1 MKQYEIEITRKYIV
15 FVDAETEDEAIE
27 QAETNYAEMT
37 HGIADDMWTDI
48 LSVDGTPYE
57 TKEDYWLVSRWC
69 DEDIANAL
77 ECCDYDPSTKNIDLI
92 HDIVSSDDFKE
103 AAEADIFERVYA
115 CIHAASH
122 DLTPAPEETITGLPY

>member
-77 ECCDYDPSTKNIDLI
+77 YAKLS
-92 HDIVSSDDFKE
+92 VSNR
-103 AAEADIFERVYA
+103 AEAVDIAHRKHLLKV
-115 CIHAASH
+115 
-122 DLTPAPEETITGLPY
+122 